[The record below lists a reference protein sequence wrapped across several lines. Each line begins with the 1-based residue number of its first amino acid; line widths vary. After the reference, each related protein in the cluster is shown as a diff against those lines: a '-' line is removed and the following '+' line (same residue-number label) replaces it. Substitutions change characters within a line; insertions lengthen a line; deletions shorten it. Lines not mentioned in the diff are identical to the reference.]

1 MAAVGDS
8 ATQTSMDMSGGK
20 TAAKHV
26 AGEKAGH
33 QKAAGEKAGHQ
44 TAADPARLAWAHKY
58 GMDRST
64 MPRQP
69 DVSSASAQQQTA
81 ATDLLVRTQAATA
94 KYADL
99 ATARAAGYDL
109 QASLAKA
116 EKKKPGLADALK
128 KADAGMPAMD
138 GQMKMLHVGNTAN
151 KADGKV
157 LDPSAP
163 ETLMYGY
170 AGNGHWKLMGVMY
183 TARESYPQA
192 PPDPGG
198 PITRWHYHSK
208 HGGVALMM
216 HIFFVPGND
225 LGSAY
230 ATELG

>member
-1 MAAVGDS
+1 MAAVNDS
-8 ATQTSMDMSGGK
+8 GKQPAMDMTGGNG
-20 TAAKHV
+20 AAKHA
-26 AGEKAGH
+26 AGQQAGHKKAGGAKAGH
-33 QKAAGEKAGHQ
+33 HKAS
-44 TAADPARLAWAHKY
+44 DPAQLAWAHKY

-64 MPRQP
+64 MPKEP
-69 DVSSASAQQQTA
+69 DVNSASAQQQAA
-81 ATDLLVRTQAATA
+81 ATDLLLRTESATA
-94 KYADL
+94 KYGDL

-116 EKKKPGLADALK
+116 EQKKPGLADALK

-138 GQMKMLHVGNTAN
+138 GQMKMLHVGNQAN
-151 KADGKV
+151 KSDGKV

-170 AGNGHWKLMGVMY
+170 EGNGHWKLMGVMY

-208 HGGVALMM
+208 HGGTGLMM
-216 HIFFVPGND
+216 HIFFTPGNK
-225 LGSAY
+225 LGPAY